1 MQFLESD
8 PVFFVTISKHL
19 YHPGSTMQKKYIV
32 CFLVSWGILLSL
44 QVNSAEPERRYRII
58 HNNDGSDALGNY
70 WFHKR
75 PLTVHDVNAYVDMVS
90 HSQVT
95 TYMMCTGSDFFYYR
109 SKHGRILGDDLDGK
123 LDCGN
128 DTAATH
134 HYKSFYL
141 NHLNLEKDG
150 TDLIEASLKRAKMH
164 GMEAFITYR
173 MNDLHFNDTT
183 SNCPITY
190 PKFWYAHPEFWTND
204 DTPGLNGSR
213 ALDFAHPEVRAHK
226 LAIITEQL
234 ERYEMI
240 DGLDLDFMRF
250 IVYFKQG
257 EGKKNAFLMTE
268 LMKEVKAK
276 VDELSE
282 KRGKKILLS
291 VRVPLTVRDCLDKGL
306 DIQEWIRLGLV
317 DFITI
322 GVHWRGNPSLPVAQ
336 FIKELG
342 STTVPVYATID
353 DGGYKPRETFSH
365 GMFRGMASHILS
377 QGADG
382 IYLFNHYYGAFNSTY
397 QGLLHLEE
405 GGQVCR
411 VISPHLIQE
420 LGSPETLAY
429 RNKIYCLSDGVTE
442 YGIKHI
448 SSLPLEVRSDD
459 FSKAEI
465 FIGDDPGKT
474 VPEEVILF
482 VRSSKQASFTLKVN
496 GRDITHS
503 EPDYVSLYDK
513 GRGLME
519 GECQYAFVLPVESIQ
534 QGYNT
539 VAFHAADSS
548 LLVKRVEIAL
558 KYGDVKTHGYF

>member
-1 MQFLESD
+1 
-8 PVFFVTISKHL
+8 
-19 YHPGSTMQKKYIV
+19 MQKKHII
-32 CFLVSWGILLSL
+32 CLLISWGILLSL
-44 QVNSAEPERRYRII
+44 QVGASEPEKRYRII

-70 WFHKR
+70 WFQKR
-75 PLTVHDVNAYVDMVS
+75 PLTVNDVNAYVDMVS
-90 HSQVT
+90 HSQVN

-123 LDCGN
+123 LNCGN
-128 DTAATH
+128 DTAATN
-134 HYKSFYL
+134 HYKSFYQ
-141 NHLNLEKDG
+141 NHLNLEKEG

-183 SNCPITY
+183 LNCPITY
-190 PKFWYAHPEFWTND
+190 SEFWYAHPAYWTND

-234 ERYEMI
+234 EKYEMI

-257 EGKKNAFLMTE
+257 EGKKNAHLMTE
-268 LMKEVKAK
+268 LLQEVKAK
-276 VDELSE
+276 VDQLSK
-282 KRGKKILLS
+282 KRRKKILLS
-291 VRVPLTVRDCLDKGL
+291 VRVPLTVQDCLDKGL

-342 STTVPVYATID
+342 SKTVPVYATID

-397 QGLLHLEE
+397 QGMLHLEK
-405 GGQVCR
+405 GDQVCR
-411 VISPHLIQE
+411 VISPNLIQE
-420 LGSPETLAY
+420 LGSLETLAY
-429 RNKIYCLSDGVTE
+429 KNKIYCLSDGVTE

-448 SSLPLEVRSDD
+448 SPLPLEVKPGEPSH
-459 FSKAEI
+459 ANI
-465 FIGDDPGKT
+465 FIGDDPVKT
-474 VPEEVILF
+474 IPEEVILF
-482 VRSSKQASFTLKVN
+482 VRSSKQASFTVKVN
-496 GRDITHS
+496 GKDITRTAP
-503 EPDYVSLYDK
+503 EYVSPYDRE
-513 GRGLME
+513 RGLE
-519 GECQYAFVLPVESIQ
+519 AGECQYAFVLSGESMQ

-539 VAFHAADSS
+539 VTFHAVDSS
-548 LLVKRVEIAL
+548 FTVKRVEIAL

>member
-1 MQFLESD
+1 MLGSF
-8 PVFFVTISKHL
+8 HL
-19 YHPGSTMQKKYIV
+19 
-32 CFLVSWGILLSL
+32 C
-44 QVNSAEPERRYRII
+44 ADEREKRCRII

-75 PLTVHDVNAYVDMVS
+75 PLTVRDVNAYVDMVS

-123 LDCGN
+123 LDCDN
-128 DTAATH
+128 DTAATL
-134 HYKSFYL
+134 HYKNFYQ
-141 NHLNLEKDG
+141 NHLNLEKEG
-150 TDLIEASLKRAKMH
+150 TDLIEVSLKRAKMH

-173 MNDLHFNDTT
+173 MNDLHFNDTA

-190 PKFWYAHPEFWTND
+190 SEFWYAHPEFWTND
-204 DTPGLNGSR
+204 NTPGLNGSR
-213 ALDFAHPEVRAHK
+213 ALDFAHPEVRDHK

-234 ERYEMI
+234 EKYEMI

-257 EGKKNAFLMTE
+257 EGEKNAPLMTE
-268 LMKEVKAK
+268 LVQKVKAK
-276 VDELSE
+276 VDELSK
-282 KRGKKILLS
+282 KRGKKIFLS
-291 VRVPLTVRDCLDKGL
+291 VRVPLTVRDCLEKGL

-382 IYLFNHYYGAFNSTY
+382 IYLFNHYYGDFNSTY

-411 VISPHLIQE
+411 VISPHLLQE
-420 LGSPETLAY
+420 LGSMETLAY
-429 RNKIYCLSDGVTE
+429 KNKIYCLSDGVTE
-442 YGIKHI
+442 YGIKHV
-448 SSLPLEVRSDD
+448 STLPLDVKPHCP
-459 FSKAEI
+459 SKADI
-465 FIGDDPGKT
+465 FIGDDPQET
-474 VPEEVILF
+474 SPIEVIMFFRLNNLSDF
-482 VRSSKQASFTLKVN
+482 DVSIN
-496 GRDITHS
+496 GHKLGNNKPS
-503 EPDYVSLYDK
+503 YVPLYDK
-513 GRGLME
+513 ARGLLNNE
-519 GECQYAFVLPVESIQ
+519 RQYAFVIPTSYIK
-534 QGYNT
+534 QGYNK
-539 VAFHAADSS
+539 VEFKAKESGF
-548 LLVKRVEIAL
+548 VIKRLEIAL
-558 KYGDVKTHGYF
+558 KYGDVETHGYF